1 MTEISRRSAIAL
13 GAAAGLATF
22 AEGAFAADA
31 PKSTKDMPMK
41 HTELALSKEE
51 CLYIIEHTD
60 HAVLSTA
67 DATGEPYGVP
77 VTPFMLNGKIYFHGI
92 GMGEGRRN
100 ANLTQNPR
108 GSLCWIAKQD
118 INEPH
123 LTVDYVSVIARGP
136 IRIVT
141 DAKEKEKFMRYLLAR
156 FTPSIDIDKAMA
168 ARTQKIA
175 LYMNVFEMTLENIT
189 EKAKDRGYMHYFGKQ
204 RPGKKDS
211 D

>member
-22 AEGAFAADA
+22 AEGAFATDA

-168 ARTQKIA
+168 ARTHRRSRFI
-175 LYMNVFEMTLENIT
+175 
-189 EKAKDRGYMHYFGKQ
+189 
-204 RPGKKDS
+204 
-211 D
+211 

>member
-22 AEGAFAADA
+22 AEGAFATDA

-77 VTPFMLNGKIYFHGI
+77 VTPFMLNGKIYFHGVGAGI
-92 GMGEGRRN
+92 GRRT

-108 GSLCWIAKQD
+108 ASMCWIAKGD
-118 INEPH
+118 TNEPE
-123 LTVDYVSVIARGP
+123 LDVDYVSVIVSGP
-136 IRIVT
+136 IRIVQ
-141 DAKEKEKFMRYLLAR
+141 DPKEKVELMRLMLAR
-156 FTPSIDIDKAMA
+156 HTPSINVDKAIA
-168 ARTQKIA
+168 DRVKKIEM
-175 LYMNVFEMTLENIT
+175 LTNVYELTPEHMTGKGT
-189 EKAKDRGYMHYFGKQ
+189 GSAYVSYFGHK
-204 RPGKKDS
+204 RPETK
-211 D
+211 

>member
-22 AEGAFAADA
+22 AEGAFATDA

-77 VTPFMLNGKIYFHGI
+77 VTPFYAEREDLFPRYRN
-92 GMGEGRRN
+92 GRRPP
-100 ANLTQNPR
+100 QREPDSESPR
-108 GSLCWIAKQD
+108 VA
-118 INEPH
+118 
-123 LTVDYVSVIARGP
+123 
-136 IRIVT
+136 
-141 DAKEKEKFMRYLLAR
+141 LL
-156 FTPSIDIDKAMA
+156 
-168 ARTQKIA
+168 
-175 LYMNVFEMTLENIT
+175 
-189 EKAKDRGYMHYFGKQ
+189 DREAGHQ
-204 RPGKKDS
+204 
-211 D
+211 